1 MRSTRCKS
9 LRMRPAQAQPPQA
22 RAALIPN
29 NNPEEQ
35 RPEASIV
42 QRAASVNCQRHP
54 AVSIS
59 QQSASASS
67 QHQSAVSISQRS
79 ASVSGQHQSAVSI
92 SQRSASF
99 GSINSHPHC
108 GDAANHAI

>member
-67 QHQSAVSISQRS
+67 QRSAPASGQRQSAVSVIQQS
-79 ASVSGQHQSAVSI
+79 ASVSGQHQSAVSVI
-92 SQRSASF
+92 RQYKLTSSLW
-99 GSINSHPHC
+99 
-108 GDAANHAI
+108 